1 MSTEVAILNIDP
13 GTADQFLEAAGKDA
27 LEILHQGGATDL
39 VLYRSEVT
47 PDHFVLVC
55 KWKSREARIEGFEKS
70 PLYTEFVAL
79 VGPYLAAAPTID
91 DYDVVATH
99 H

>member
-1 MSTEVAILNIDP
+1 MSTEVAILIIKP
-13 GTADQFLEAAGKDA
+13 ETADRFLEVAGKDA
-27 LEILHQGGATDL
+27 LEILHKGGATDL

-47 PDHFVLVC
+47 LDHFVMVC
-55 KWKSREARIEGFEKS
+55 TWKSREARIEGFEKS

-79 VGPYLAAAPTID
+79 VGPYLAAPPTVD
-91 DYDVVATH
+91 DYDVVVTH